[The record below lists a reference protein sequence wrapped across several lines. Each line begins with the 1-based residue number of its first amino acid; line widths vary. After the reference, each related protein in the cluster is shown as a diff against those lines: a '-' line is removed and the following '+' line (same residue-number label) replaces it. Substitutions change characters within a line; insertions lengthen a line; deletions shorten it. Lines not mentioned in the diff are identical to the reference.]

1 MPRASSNIA
10 SHRKLRFDA
19 MFYGNA
25 RAHPY
30 KTNMTTFFPTSPAS
44 PYTVA
49 VYPIQQEPG
58 VWFPTYLIRRYAA
71 GIERV
76 VANVT
81 MRASTHST
89 ERDAIRAGIKAGA
102 ATIQKLRAA

>member
-1 MPRASSNIA
+1 
-10 SHRKLRFDA
+10 
-19 MFYGNA
+19 
-25 RAHPY
+25 
-30 KTNMTTFFPTSPAS
+30 MTTFIPALPAS

-71 GIERV
+71 GIERI

-81 MRASTHST
+81 MRGSTHKT
-89 ERDAIRAGIKAGA
+89 EREAIRAGIKAGA
-102 ATIQKLRAA
+102 AEIQKLGRA